1 MVQKKMRS
9 LQTDARSVLFTN
21 EQINDKIL
29 KKLRKSK
36 HDKDKKFLDLFDV
49 NADKFVENNEKKS
62 YQ

>member
-1 MVQKKMRS
+1 M
-9 LQTDARSVLFTN
+9 
-21 EQINDKIL
+21 IIYL